1 MNKIKILHCGD
12 LHFDTPFSELPHSL
26 AEIKKEELREIFSNI
41 IDFGR
46 KEKVNLIFIAGDLF
60 DNLRVTKSTLD
71 FIRKKFEEI
80 KNIGVFIAAGN
91 HDPFNKKSFYELIEW
106 SENVHIFSDTFE
118 AIEIEEFG
126 TVVYGASFGTS
137 YVKESMLKNFKSEE
151 KHKNLIKLMIL
162 HGDVA
167 SSEGGNEYNPITID
181 DIEKCGVDY
190 LALGHRH
197 FFSGIKRAGNTYY
210 AYSGCPEGR
219 GFDETGDK
227 GIILGEIGIN
237 YANLS
242 FISVCKRR
250 YFIEQV
256 DVTDCKSYE
265 EIKERILLSIKDNK
279 KEENLYKIVLKG
291 ELTEDF
297 IINLDVL
304 QEKLKNYFYFFK
316 MEDNTSLKIDFDEL
330 SREFSIKGIY
340 ARKLLKSIKEES
352 NEETKKILT
361 LALKLGIQSLSEGD
375 VRLDEN

>member
-1 MNKIKILHCGD
+1 MNKIKILHCAD
-12 LHFDTPFSELPHSL
+12 LHFDTSFSELPHSL
-26 AEIKKEELREIFSNI
+26 AEIKKEELKETFSNI
-41 IDFGR
+41 IDFGK

-71 FIRKKFEEI
+71 FIRRKLEEI
-80 KNIGVFIAAGN
+80 KDIRVFIAAGN

-106 SENVHIFSDTFE
+106 PENVHIFNNIFE
-118 AIEIEEFG
+118 RVEIEQFG
-126 TVVYGASFGTS
+126 TVIYGASFHAS
-137 YVKESMLKNFKSEE
+137 YIKESMLRSFESEQE
-151 KHKNLIKLMIL
+151 HKNLIKLMVL
-162 HGDVA
+162 HGEVA

-227 GIILGEIGIN
+227 GIIVGEIGVN
-237 YANLS
+237 YANLE
-242 FISVCKRR
+242 FIPICKRR

-279 KEENLYKIVLKG
+279 KDQNLYKIVLKG
-291 ELTEDF
+291 ELREDF

-304 QEKLKNYFYFFK
+304 QEKIKNYFYFLK

-330 SREFSIKGIY
+330 SKEFSIKGIY
-340 ARKLLKSIKEES
+340 ARKLLKRIKDAS
-352 NEETKKILT
+352 NEETKRILT
-361 LALKLGIQSLSEGD
+361 IALKLGIQSLSEGD